1 MASFLR
7 NRPLIGH
14 PFRLLVSTF
23 KYIVALHLFW
33 EYGYS
38 LSPAQGSSML
48 PTIDMSD
55 EWMLT
60 SKRHRH
66 GRGVQVGDMVVYKIP
81 IFRDVDGMKRVLG
94 MPGDYVLIDSPESG
108 SDNMI
113 QVSLLQQFKAGAGFM
128 CSYVIAG
135 RTGMDG
141 CADDGGYD
149 NRYRRATAGLWATT
163 CLPRGTRG
171 SLVLSRWP

>member
-1 MASFLR
+1 VEHKTFDTAINGPMASFLR
-7 NRPLIGH
+7 HRPVIGH

-38 LSPAQGSSML
+38 LSPAHGSSMM
-48 PTIDMSD
+48 PTIDISD

-60 SKRHRH
+60 SKRHRY

-81 IFRDVDGMKRVLG
+81 IFRDADGMKRVLG
-94 MPGDYVLIDSPESG
+94 MPGDYVMIDSPESG

-113 QVSLLQQFKAGAGFM
+113 QV
-128 CSYVIAG
+128 
-135 RTGMDG
+135 
-141 CADDGGYD
+141 
-149 NRYRRATAGLWATT
+149 
-163 CLPRGTRG
+163 RG
-171 SLVLSRWP
+171 SFCSKS